1 MDRDAMI
8 SDGSAVLSAGG
19 RDWSFRLTVGQ
30 WMKLQQSFG
39 GGPQKISGRFSGE
52 DWRIE
57 DVREIIERGLEGG
70 GLSGNEARETATQI
84 MDSQPLDTNYHL
96 AIDVMGA
103 AWTGLEEYL
112 KKKAMVAAAT
122 IALSQIAT
130 GNGTGALSSEPDSSS
145 DSSHPKPRRSASSNI
160 SP

>member
-1 MDRDAMI
+1 MI
-8 SDGSAVLSAGG
+8 SDGSAVLTAGG

-39 GGPQKISGRFSGE
+39 GGPQKISGRLGSDE
-52 DWRIE
+52 WKIE

-70 GLSGNEARETATQI
+70 GLPANEARETATQI
-84 MDSQPLDTNYHL
+84 MDGQPLDTNFRL
-96 AIDVMGA
+96 AMDVLGA

-112 KKKAMVAAAT
+112 KKKAVVEAVT
-122 IALSQIAT
+122 NVVSQIAK
-130 GNGTGALSSEPDSSS
+130 GNGTSAPSSAPDSSS
-145 DSSHPKPRRSASSNI
+145 DYNRPKQKRSASSNI